1 MPSATALK
9 SKQQYND
16 KLCKLLDEHEKA
28 FLVHADNVGSR
39 QFMDIRTVRA
49 AARLNPPDAQRTVP
63 TLFLGFSG
71 RPPRPPRPPRPRP
84 PLTSASRSPLTT
96 TGPPP

>member
-9 SKQQYND
+9 SKQAYND
-16 KLCKLLDEHEKA
+16 RLCKLLDEHDKA
-28 FLVHADNVGSR
+28 FLVHADNVGSK
-39 QFMDIRTVRA
+39 QFMDIRTVRVA
-49 AARLNPPDAQRTVP
+49 TRLNPPPAQRTAP

-71 RPPRPPRPPRPRP
+71 RAPRPRALRALRP

>member
-16 KLCKLLDEHEKA
+16 KLCKLLDEHERA

-39 QFMDIRTVRA
+39 QFMDIRTVRFV
-49 AARLNPPDAQRTVP
+49 PDGT
-63 TLFLGFSG
+63 
-71 RPPRPPRPPRPRP
+71 P
-84 PLTSASRSPLTT
+84 PLTTRNRPQ
-96 TGPPP
+96 PFF